1 MKFWF
6 KLLIFNVFLTG
17 SLFALPIGNIPTFEY
32 EGAYDYF
39 ILSKSL
45 LANTAAYSEYEPQ
58 GDTSIGAEGA
68 SDFLLETDIPKDAV
82 IEQAFLVWFASVNDA
97 DSMMFTDNQ
106 VTLMTPD
113 GEDHTVTASLQG
125 NSASPQGFE
134 FESYYKNGYYYYV
147 YRVDVTNII
156 ADFQYNGENGGIRPL
171 VGEYK
176 VSGVDDIYDCA
187 KSGEKHNYC
196 QMASMIG
203 GWQLILIYGSSQIA
217 RKRIYLYNGLDWSAN
232 TNLNPT
238 TITIGNFELPEK
250 AAVKVSFVT
259 ADGDDYIKYPEYLE
273 VKGGLAAQ
281 SLVLGEVGDGTCNP
295 LNQPFNSKFRTV
307 NHKGEVSE
315 CREELSFDIDT
326 FFLQYDENVE
336 DSIINPHVQYGTTS
350 MDFYIKTGADIIS
363 NSWGPADNSGQ
374 TVDMNQTL
382 KDLVAN
388 ITTTGRNGLGTIIL
402 FAAGNGGESIETD
415 GYASNPNVFAI
426 GASNASGNRASYSDF
441 GNSLDFMAS
450 SCDIDSSGG
459 DGWAGGGSYVDG
471 IWTTDNMGSGGYNS
485 GNMNDGDAL
494 GNYTNSFGGTSSAC
508 PLAAGITGLVLFA
521 NPDLTKDQVY
531 EIYKETSDKI
541 GFDAYDVNGFN
552 MNYGYGRI
560 NACEAVKKALE
571 MAGTNVSGIICGQDI
586 TVPDPA
592 DTADSGDSDISDTA
606 DTTDTADSETD
617 SDVPDDNNENNGSDT
632 QKKIAVDDDSGC
644 SISLL

>member
-113 GEDHTVTASLQG
+113 GEEHTVTASLQG

-350 MDFYIKTGADIIS
+350 MDFYIKTGADIVLTNYVILS
-363 NSWGPADNSGQ
+363 VDTRLPAFDIPEQNEK
-374 TVDMNQTL
+374 TL
-382 KDLVAN
+382 L
-388 ITTTGRNGLGTIIL
+388 TTTGAENKVCKNTAFGYQIVVENHGFEPAELVMVSDTLTDLQTYIPGTFQIDYTGTGKCFEDYPDNGDFPLKSGLMIADKLEICQDETNCERIL
-402 FAAGNGGESIETD
+402 LRFLVKTPENS
-415 GYASNPNVFAI
+415 PK
-426 GASNASGNRASYSDF
+426 NASFTNTADIWDAKTGEDKVYKTNQGLPVRSTFASTCEP
-441 GNSLDFMAS
+441 LD
-450 SCDIDSSGG
+450 
-459 DGWAGGGSYVDG
+459 
-471 IWTTDNMGSGGYNS
+471 
-485 GNMNDGDAL
+485 DA
-494 GNYTNSFGGTSSAC
+494 
-508 PLAAGITGLVLFA
+508 
-521 NPDLTKDQVY
+521 
-531 EIYKETSDKI
+531 
-541 GFDAYDVNGFN
+541 
-552 MNYGYGRI
+552 
-560 NACEAVKKALE
+560 AVKMKLYTKE
-571 MAGTNVSGIICGQDI
+571 SMTCDGTK
-586 TVPDPA
+586 
-592 DTADSGDSDISDTA
+592 
-606 DTTDTADSETD
+606 
-617 SDVPDDNNENNGSDT
+617 DVPDDDSADSSSDKDETGTDT
-632 QKKIAVDDDSGC
+632 QPEENTSENTEKDDKKSDDTDSEDDDSGC
-644 SISLL
+644 TLIII